1 MRITGVLLGAMLLGA
16 CGSEGEDGDRQ
27 TTPDSA
33 AGAVAAPAVMDTTTA
48 AAPVPAAPAASSA
61 VVLAADGVD
70 AGGAGKLAFG
80 GGREQVLA
88 GVTAVLGA
96 PEEQGTNEECPAG
109 PLAFARFGGGLEL
122 VFQDG
127 GFVGWFAREGSALRT
142 AKGIGPGSTLSQLKA
157 AYPATT
163 VEETSLGHEFAADG
177 LYGIVTDPSDSGK
190 VEVIFA
196 GTNCIFR

>member
-1 MRITGVLLGAMLLGA
+1 MRITCVLLAAMLLGA
-16 CGSEGEDGDRQ
+16 CGSGPEDGDGHAAV
-27 TTPDSA
+27 DSA
-33 AGAVAAPAVMDTTTA
+33 SGAVVAPVAADTTTA
-48 AAPVPAAPAASSA
+48 AAPVPAAPAATGG

-70 AGGAGKLAFG
+70 AGGAGRLAFG
-80 GGREQVLA
+80 GGREAVLA
-88 GVTAVLGA
+88 GVGAVLGA
-96 PEEQGTNEECPAG
+96 PEERGTNEECPAG
-109 PLAFARFGGGLEL
+109 PLAFARFGAGLEL

-142 AKGIGPGSTLSQLKA
+142 ATGIGPGSTLGQLKA